1 LTINADF
8 VQMIEEIE
16 GETHTSEEDRENNV
30 IHTQHQEQYGHPS
43 SCEDLDSSED
53 EFWPEEVLHAPTQE
67 MEGGFDDNSRE
78 RREMRSAGVGF
89 AGGDGGF
96 MATKVERLA
105 DVAVALLNDSNDID
119 VGREVET
126 EGRQQ
131 PD

>member
-1 LTINADF
+1 
-8 VQMIEEIE
+8 MIEEIE

-78 RREMRSAGVGF
+78 GSEMQSGGVGSTR
-89 AGGDGGF
+89 GDGGL
-96 MATKVERLA
+96 MATEVEYLA
-105 DVAVALLNDSNDID
+105 DITAALLNCSNNID
-119 VGREVET
+119 VG
-126 EGRQQ
+126 G
-131 PD
+131 